1 VSVEVRVGCPC
12 PGQPHPDGDIVELRE
27 KLGLAAGTAVQRLI
41 VEANAKHGMAEA
53 QIAGS
58 LAEAYLL
65 FGVEAWSFVDEQGG
79 KLPVTELTIRAKLLS
94 DFALAAP
101 IADVADDLYMAPV
114 LLPLVERAKRLS
126 PITPTD
132 GSTSAPP
139 TGRPMPR
146 KRSKRSSTTTTPT
159 GGTAKTSASLAG
171 VSN

>member
-1 VSVEVRVGCPC
+1 
-12 PGQPHPDGDIVELRE
+12 
-27 KLGLAAGTAVQRLI
+27 
-41 VEANAKHGMAEA
+41 
-53 QIAGS
+53 
-58 LAEAYLL
+58 L

-171 VSN
+171 VSS